1 MGRPEPCVLFA
12 QSFVHPQLDEHVD
25 EVRFTEPVV
34 ISACEF
40 LEQNA
45 SASSP
50 MISLSGASC
59 PQSFALE
66 VFVQCEGEAR
76 FRRLCQAFLYS
87 PSSSNMM
94 EVQPVV
100 TNHLVIRGSYRIL
113 SLVVYGNTAEELGQF
128 SVEFDLDN
136 SLASLVRSP
145 AEGKIE
151 DLPLALQPIKPTFE
165 ESISSL
171 RQLHRIVEPLQVPL
185 VKQILY
191 LSVKIGQMPLDEGSA
206 RKLIKALL
214 SATSPFLSIDFSV
227 AVITGNHKR
236 NKIIPSDVNSPQIIL
251 SNLVETKNEL
261 MDLYRKLGSKVDDLQ
276 SGKSGHQLEME
287 KMTQPVTEDLVVNIF
302 QQWFQ
307 VDKQSNVNGISMLS
321 QIDKMI
327 GGLSTMHLLCTDIE
341 GCRQFVEAGVMQHL
355 VDILQHD
362 SGRSTATS
370 LMVLGVV
377 ERACRYAVGCEAL
390 LGWLPR
396 EGGSVPNGA
405 SEGYSTLLRLLLQ
418 KQRHDIACLASH
430 ILHRLRAYEI
440 IVVFESTVWPL
451 LENPS
456 TNDKVGEESINAL
469 VRANREL
476 KKLLKVLNLRDSTE
490 DPSPVARANRL
501 LIVDQDDG
509 MLPYK
514 ATFGLIASSKYRIAQ
529 RDIDPYLLSV
539 LKERCFL
546 PLLAALLS
554 SPSLRSGNGFV
565 MDIFIDLVTTI
576 EAIVLS
582 LLFCHSG
589 LLFLLSE
596 PEAIASLVLVLRGAE
611 DTKREQFL
619 PLRYAAVLISKGFF
633 CPPKDIGMIVETS
646 LIVVSAID
654 RVVGATLHSEELLW
668 ALWDLCSIS
677 RSDIGRQAVL
687 AVGFFPQAISTLLVV
702 LQSGKESESMNL
714 TSGTSPLSLAI
725 FHAAAELFEVMVT
738 DSTACTLSAWIPH
751 AMDLHKALHSS
762 SLGSNKKDAPARL
775 LEWVDAAVVY
785 QKKGAIGLLRYAAV
799 LASGGDAQL
808 TSTSFLVSDP
818 MDVDNIVADS
828 AGVADFQSVES
839 LLGKLVSDKFFDGII
854 LRDSS
859 IPQLTTGMRIL
870 AFIAEHPGVATGLYE
885 EGAVTVLYVII
896 MNCAFMLERSSNTYD
911 YLVDEGAEC
920 NSTADLLL
928 ERSREQYLIEMLL
941 PSLILLI
948 TLLRKL
954 QESGEQHRN
963 TKLLNALLRLH
974 REISPKLA
982 ARTAVLPFTYA
993 SSTLALGA
1001 VCHLLVSS
1009 LACWPIFGW
1018 TPGLF
1023 QCLLE
1028 NVPAPTSLALGP
1040 KEACSVLCLLGEL
1053 FPEEGIWLWK
1063 NGTSSINALKTVG
1076 VGTLLG
1082 VRSMEDI
1089 DWYLQ
1094 PPHFEKLLSRLVPH
1108 LDKVAQIVLHFSFAA
1123 MVVLQDMLRVLIIRM
1138 TCQKPDSAAVLLR
1151 PILTWM
1157 QECIY
1162 GGTMSEIDTFKGER
1176 LLEFLAG
1183 LLEHP
1188 STKKL
1193 LMKEGLVD
1201 ILTRA
1206 LDKII
1211 ESSKAGER
1219 PTMENILSVKDESC
1233 LLLQWCS
1240 PIFRS
1245 FSLICDPGVSDH
1257 PMAMLTRRLADCPA
1271 FEGCCSIISCLLKFC
1286 HVAPVGKELQ
1296 ACWDALTT
1304 MGSHN
1309 LGRSA
1314 FAFIALQMHSPS
1326 IACRDTTKESES
1338 VFAITSSDEL
1348 DDQATSPFLSCW
1360 QKLVAVLETV
1370 EGIPH
1375 EAIEITRCFA
1385 LGTLYLCAAGK
1396 STHGVVAL
1404 KSLFGLDFGSSEH
1417 QIEEKLKYVSDMMDL
1432 LNKKINGPSTD
1443 VPLHTRTTLEQTR
1456 TAVRAML
1463 RLLKKPT
1470 SIIQLSEIVPKK
1482 ELSSSASEL
1491 TVPLWELPPHLS
1503 INPEVLM
1510 KIEKESALS
1519 NEKTKESVQSI
1530 ETIDDS
1536 YFVGSLADKFMW
1548 ECPDSSPDRPA
1559 LPIPSLKR
1567 KSASVDG
1574 PNRRQRVDG
1583 IGSGA
1588 GAETTATSLFVRTGG
1603 ATVSSSGPTRRDTF
1617 RQRKPNTSRPP
1628 SMHVDDY
1635 VARERNNDGM
1645 SSSSNVVTVQR
1656 GGSTGGRPPSIHVDE
1671 FMARQRERQQPV
1683 ASAGGDLQKPVQ
1695 TLPPETESSVDKNTK
1710 SREMKSHL
1718 EDDLQEINIE
1728 LDVVSESEDMLQ
1740 FPQSDD
1746 FLPSQPVNLP
1756 EENSPDSLADD
1767 AEINTGSSSR
1777 FIQVS
1782 KERTMDTVEG
1792 VNSVGPVS
1800 KDPVTQSE
1808 GGILRH
1814 GSLTPDK
1821 GKGKQSASG
1830 ETPFP
1835 REQFDNRIPN
1845 TMPITSNCY
1854 ETPVTSKPPE
1864 MTMQFYDQRSVSGV
1878 MQAGEQGPMPFPV
1891 LHNRSTQ
1898 PQAGTGSMLTVTQ
1911 PHFEQKGHLHPPPLP
1926 PLPPPPTVPSG
1937 LTPQMV
1943 EASPS
1948 HASPYIHS
1956 TRDVQPPL
1964 PSGSPF
1970 QAFDSAA
1977 NSAVPPL
1984 PGRDQKPT
1992 APKDYYME
2000 GIGSSMNFSAAPPLP
2015 PSSTRSLLE
2024 VPLRPP
2030 PPVQFHPEHQR
2041 PASYGSVAPAT
2052 PPRPIFDTVSG
2063 VNTSTTPWASVS
2075 TTARMSDETIASARP
2090 PPPLPPTPPPFSA
2103 SPVVQASPQ
2112 TSTVHPVSGMYF
2124 QANPA
2129 IPLPPPTSSG
2139 DKVFGSF
2146 STSSAGQSSAPQ
2158 SHPLPPAFVP
2168 PLPPGRPTTLPGNLP
2183 SSVSAQQQGLNQQ
2196 THPQHVQPHL
2206 PSQPLQLPLQPRQP
2220 PQPPQPPRPPPPQPP
2235 QQPRPPFQPQQP
2247 LEQRPQTH
2255 TQSSINQQHVQFQP
2269 QPPQVQQNYPA
2280 QSVQQHPHPLQQ
2292 QAQQS
2297 YYQHQHQEQHQQQHH
2312 EQGEHVHPQYHHQQ
2326 VENVQQQESGLTL
2339 QQYFSSP
2346 EAIQALLSDQER
2358 LRQLL
2363 EQHPKLMQMLQERL
2377 NQL

>member
-12 QSFVHPQLDEHVD
+12 QSFVHSQLDEHVD

-151 DLPLALQPIKPTFE
+151 DLPLALQPVKPTFE
-165 ESISSL
+165 ESISSF
-171 RQLHRIVEPLQVPL
+171 RQLHRTMEPLQVPL

-206 RKLIKALL
+206 RKLIKVLL
-214 SATSPFLSIDFSV
+214 SATSPLLSIDSS
-227 AVITGNHKR
+227 AAAIKGNHKR
-236 NKIIPSDVNSPQIIL
+236 NKTIQSDVNSPQIIL

-261 MDLYRKLGSKVDDLQ
+261 MDLYRKLVSKIDDLQ
-276 SGKSGHQLEME
+276 SGNSEHQFEME
-287 KMTQPVTEDLVVNIF
+287 KMTQLVTEDLVVNIF

-307 VDKQSNVNGISMLS
+307 VDKHSSINGISMLS

-327 GGLSTMHLLCTDIE
+327 GGLSTMHLLCTDAE

-362 SGRSTATS
+362 SGRSTATT

-396 EGGSVPNGA
+396 EGGAVPKGS
-405 SEGYSTLLRLLLQ
+405 SEGYGTLLRLLLQ
-418 KQRHDIACLASH
+418 KQRHDIACLASL
-430 ILHRLRAYEI
+430 ILQRLRAYEI
-440 IVVFESTVWPL
+440 IIEFESTAWPL

-456 TNDKVGEESINAL
+456 ANDKVSETTIKSL
-469 VRANREL
+469 VRANAEL
-476 KKLLKVLNLRDSTE
+476 KKMLKVLNLRDSIE

-501 LIVDQDDG
+501 LIVDEEDG

-514 ATFGLIASSKYRIAQ
+514 ATFGLIAASKYRIAQ

-596 PEAIASLVLVLRGAE
+596 PEAIASLVIALRGAE
-611 DTKREQFL
+611 DAKREEFL

-654 RVVGATLHSEELLW
+654 RVIGATLHSEELLW

-687 AVGFFPQAISTLLVV
+687 AVGFFPEAISTLLVV

-751 AMDLHKALHSS
+751 AVDLHKALHSS

-785 QKKGAIGLLRYAAV
+785 QKKGAVGLLRYAAV

-808 TSTSFLVSDP
+808 TSTSFLVSDT
-818 MDVDNIVADS
+818 MDADNIVADS
-828 AGVADFQSVES
+828 SGVADFQSVES

-859 IPQLTTGMRIL
+859 IPQLTTAMRIL
-870 AFIAEHPGVATGLYE
+870 AFIAEHPGAAAGLYE

-896 MNCAFMLERSSNTYD
+896 MNCALMLERSSNTYD

-920 NSTADLLL
+920 NSTSDLLL
-928 ERSREQYLIEMLL
+928 ERSREQYLIDMLL

-954 QESGEQHRN
+954 QEAGEQHHN

-1063 NGTSSINALKTVG
+1063 SGTSSINALKTVG

-1082 VRSMEDI
+1082 VRCMEDI

-1108 LDKVAQIVLHFSFAA
+1108 LDKVAQIVLHFSYAA

-1138 TCQKPDSAAVLLR
+1138 TCQKPDSAAVLLH
-1151 PILTWM
+1151 PVLTWM
-1157 QECIY
+1157 QDCIS

-1211 ESSKAGER
+1211 ESLKVDER
-1219 PTMENILSVKDESC
+1219 PTIENTLSAKDEC
-1233 LLLQWCS
+1233 YLLLQWCF

-1257 PMAMLTRRLADCPA
+1257 PMAMLTRRLADCPG
-1271 FEGCCSIISCLLKFC
+1271 FEGCCTIISCLLKFC
-1286 HVAPVGKELQ
+1286 HVGPVGTELR

-1304 MGSHN
+1304 IGSHN

-1314 FAFIALQMHSPS
+1314 FAFVALQTLSPS

-1338 VFAITSSDEL
+1338 IFAITSSDEL
-1348 DDQATSPFLSCW
+1348 DDQATPPFLSCW
-1360 QKLVAVLETV
+1360 QKLVAALETD

-1375 EAIEITRCFA
+1375 KAVEITRCFA

-1396 STHGVVAL
+1396 SAHGVVAL
-1404 KSLFGLDFGSSEH
+1404 KSLFGLDIRSSDH
-1417 QIEEKLKYVSDMMDL
+1417 QIEEKLKYVVAMMDL
-1432 LNKKINGPSTD
+1432 LNKKINGESTD
-1443 VPLHTRTTLEQTR
+1443 VPLHSRTTLEQTR

-1470 SIIQLSEIVPKK
+1470 GIIQLSEIVPKK
-1482 ELSSSASEL
+1482 ELPSSATEL
-1491 TVPLWELPPHLS
+1491 TVSSWELPPHRS

-1510 KIEKESALS
+1510 KIAKESVPS
-1519 NEKTKESVQSI
+1519 NEKTKESVQST
-1530 ETIDDS
+1530 ETVEDS
-1536 YFVGSLADKFMW
+1536 YFVGGLADKFMW
-1548 ECPDSSPDRPA
+1548 ECPDSSPDRPT
-1559 LPIPSLKR
+1559 LPVSSLKR

-1583 IGSGA
+1583 ISSGA
-1588 GAETTATSLFVRTGG
+1588 GAEATASGTFVRTGG
-1603 ATVSSSGPTRRDTF
+1603 TTVSSSGLTRRDMF
-1617 RQRKPNTSRPP
+1617 RHRKPNTSRPP

-1710 SREMKSHL
+1710 SRELKSHL

-1728 LDVVSESEDMLQ
+1728 LEVVSESEDMLQ

-1746 FLPSQPVNLP
+1746 FLPSAPVNLP
-1756 EENSPDSLADD
+1756 EENSPESLLDD
-1767 AEINTGSSSR
+1767 AEHNPGSSPH
-1777 FIQVS
+1777 FIPVS
-1782 KERTMDTVEG
+1782 KETKMDAVEG

-1800 KDPVTQSE
+1800 RDPVTQSE
-1808 GGILRH
+1808 GGIVRH
-1814 GSLTPDK
+1814 ESLTPDK
-1821 GKGKQSASG
+1821 GKGKQSPSG
-1830 ETPFP
+1830 ETTFS

-1845 TMPITSNCY
+1845 SMPITSNCY

-1864 MTMQFYDQRSVSGV
+1864 MTIPFYDQRSVSGV

-1891 LHNRSTQ
+1891 LHHRSTQ
-1898 PQAGTGSMLTVTQ
+1898 PPAGPGPMLTVTQ
-1911 PHFEQKGHLHPPPLP
+1911 PHFEQKGHLHAPPLP

-1937 LTPQMV
+1937 ITPQMV

-1970 QAFDSAA
+1970 QTFDSAT

-2000 GIGSSMNFSAAPPLP
+2000 GIGSSMNISVAPPLP

-2052 PPRPIFDTVSG
+2052 PPRPPFD
-2063 VNTSTTPWASVS
+2063 TSTTPWASVS

-2103 SPVVQASPQ
+2103 PQVVQASPQ

-2124 QANPA
+2124 QPTTA

-2146 STSSAGQSSAPQ
+2146 STSSVGQSSASQ

-2183 SSVSAQQQGLNQQ
+2183 GSVSTQQQGLSQQ
-2196 THPQHVQPHL
+2196 THPQHVQPV
-2206 PSQPLQLPLQPRQP
+2206 QPPLQPRQP

-2235 QQPRPPFQPQQP
+2235 QQPRPLFQPQQP

-2255 TQSSINQQHVQFQP
+2255 IQSSINQHVQFQP
-2269 QPPQVQQNYPA
+2269 QPPPLQQNYPA

-2297 YYQHQHQEQHQQQHH
+2297 YYQHQHQEHQQQHH
-2312 EQGEHVHPQYHHQQ
+2312 DQGEHVHPQYHHQQ

-2346 EAIQALLSDQER
+2346 EAIQALLGDQER

>member
-12 QSFVHPQLDEHVD
+12 QSFVHHQLDEHVD

-45 SASSP
+45 SASCP
-50 MISLSGASC
+50 MISLSGISC

-76 FRRLCQAFLYS
+76 FKRLCQAFLYS

-171 RQLHRIVEPLQVPL
+171 RQLHRIVEPLQLPL

-191 LSVKIGQMPLDEGSA
+191 LSVKIGQMSLDEGSA
-206 RKLIKALL
+206 QKLIKALL
-214 SATSPFLSIDFSV
+214 SATSPFLSIEFSTT
-227 AVITGNHKR
+227 VITGNHKR
-236 NKIIPSDVNSPQIIL
+236 NKIMPSDVNSPQIIL

-261 MDLYRKLGSKVDDLQ
+261 MDLYKKLGSKIDDLQ
-276 SGKSGHQLEME
+276 SGKSEDQFEME
-287 KMTQPVTEDLVVNIF
+287 KMAQVVTEDLVANIF
-302 QQWFQ
+302 QLWFQ
-307 VDKQSNVNGISMLS
+307 VDKQSNINGISKLS

-355 VDILQHD
+355 VGILQHD
-362 SGRSTATS
+362 LGRSTATS

-405 SEGYSTLLRLLLQ
+405 SEGYSTLLRLLLHR
-418 KQRHDIACLASH
+418 QRHDIACLTSH

-440 IVVFESTVWPL
+440 IIVFESTVWPF

-456 TNDKVGEESINAL
+456 TNDKVAESSIKAL
-469 VRANREL
+469 VRANTEL
-476 KKLLKVLNLRDSTE
+476 KKLLKVLNLRDSIE

-514 ATFGLIASSKYRIAQ
+514 ATFGLIVSSKYRIAQ

-596 PEAIASLVLVLRGAE
+596 PEAIASLVLALRGAE
-611 DTKREQFL
+611 DAKREEFL

-654 RVVGATLHSEELLW
+654 RVIGAALHSEELLW
-668 ALWDLCSIS
+668 AMWDLCSIS

-687 AVGFFPQAISTLLVV
+687 AVGFFPEAISTLLRV

-714 TSGTSPLSLAI
+714 ASGTSPLSLAI

-738 DSTACTLSAWIPH
+738 DSTACSLSAWIPH
-751 AMDLHKALHSS
+751 AMDLYKALHSS
-762 SLGSNKKDAPARL
+762 PLGSNKKDAPARL

-818 MDVDNIVADS
+818 MDADNIVADS
-828 AGVADFQSVES
+828 AGVADFQTVES

-859 IPQLTTGMRIL
+859 VPQLTTGMRIL
-870 AFIAEHPGVATGLYE
+870 AFLAEHPGVAAGLYE

-954 QESGEQHRN
+954 QEAGEQHHN

-1108 LDKVAQIVLHFSFAA
+1108 LDKVAQIVLHFSCAA

-1151 PILTWM
+1151 PVLTWI

-1176 LLEFLAG
+1176 LFEFLAG

-1211 ESSKAGER
+1211 ESSKLGAR
-1219 PTMENILSVKDESC
+1219 PTMENILSAKDESC

-1257 PMAMLTRRLADCPA
+1257 PISMFTRGVADCPA
-1271 FEGCCSIISCLLKFC
+1271 FEGCCTIISCLLKFC

-1296 ACWDALTT
+1296 AFWDALTT
-1304 MGSHN
+1304 IGSHN

-1314 FAFIALQMHSPS
+1314 FAFVALQMHSPP
-1326 IACRDTTKESES
+1326 IGRRDTTKEGES
-1338 VFAITSSDEL
+1338 VFDITSSDEL
-1348 DDQATSPFLSCW
+1348 DDQETPPFLSCW
-1360 QKLVAVLETV
+1360 KKLVSVLETN

-1375 EAIEITRCFA
+1375 EAIEITKCFA

-1396 STHGVVAL
+1396 SAHGVVAL

-1417 QIEEKLKYVSDMMDL
+1417 QIEEKLKYVFDMIDL
-1432 LNKKINGPSTD
+1432 LNKKINGASTY
-1443 VPLHTRTTLEQTR
+1443 VHTRSTLEQTR
-1456 TAVRAML
+1456 TAVKAML

-1470 SIIQLSEIVPKK
+1470 STIQLSEIVPEK
-1482 ELSSSASEL
+1482 ELSSSATEP
-1491 TVPLWELPPHLS
+1491 TVSSWELPPHLS

-1510 KIEKESALS
+1510 KIQKGPAPS
-1519 NEKTKESVQSI
+1519 NEKTKESFQSI

-1536 YFVGSLADKFMW
+1536 YFVGALADKFMW

-1559 LPIPSLKR
+1559 LPMPSLKR

-1574 PNRRQRVDG
+1574 SNRRQRGDG

-1588 GAETTATSLFVRTGG
+1588 GAEATATSLFVRTGG
-1603 ATVSSSGPTRRDTF
+1603 STVSTSGPTRRDTF

-1645 SSSSNVVTVQR
+1645 SSSSNVTVQR

-1683 ASAGGDLQKPVQ
+1683 ASAGGDSQKPVQ

-1710 SREMKSHL
+1710 SRDMKSHL

-1746 FLPSQPVNLP
+1746 FLPSAPANLP
-1756 EENSPDSLADD
+1756 EENSPDSLVDD
-1767 AEINTGSSSR
+1767 AELNSGSSPH
-1777 FIQVS
+1777 FIQAS
-1782 KERTMDTVEG
+1782 KETMDTVEG

-1800 KDPVTQSE
+1800 KDPVRQPE

-1821 GKGKQSASG
+1821 GKGKQSATG

-1835 REQFDNRIPN
+1835 RDQFDNRLPN
-1845 TMPITSNCY
+1845 TMPITSNIY

-1864 MTMQFYDQRSVSGV
+1864 MTMQYYDQRSISGV
-1878 MQAGEQGPMPFPV
+1878 MQAGEQGSMPFPV
-1891 LHNRSTQ
+1891 LHHRSTQ
-1898 PQAGTGSMLTVTQ
+1898 PQPGPSSMLTVGQT
-1911 PHFEQKGHLHPPPLP
+1911 HFEQKGHSHAPPLP

-1943 EASPS
+1943 EASPG
-1948 HASPYIHS
+1948 HASSYIHS

-1970 QAFDSAA
+1970 QAFDSAT

-1984 PGRDQKPT
+1984 PGRDQKQT

-2000 GIGSSMNFSAAPPLP
+2000 GIGNSMNFSAAPPLP

-2052 PPRPIFDTVSG
+2052 PPRPLFDTVSG

-2075 TTARMSDETIASARP
+2075 TTVRMSDETLASARP

-2103 SPVVQASPQ
+2103 SPVVQAS
-2112 TSTVHPVSGMYF
+2112 SVHPVSGMYF
-2124 QANPA
+2124 QPTPA
-2129 IPLPPPTSSG
+2129 IPLPPPISSG
-2139 DKVFGSF
+2139 GSF
-2146 STSSAGQSSAPQ
+2146 STSSAVQSSAPQ

-2168 PLPPGRPTTLPGNLP
+2168 PLPPGRPTTLPGNLTG
-2183 SSVSAQQQGLNQQ
+2183 SVSVQQPGLNQQ

-2206 PSQPLQLPLQPRQP
+2206 PSQPLQPPLQPRQP

-2255 TQSSINQQHVQFQP
+2255 TQSPINQQHVQFQP
-2269 QPPQVQQNYPA
+2269 QPPPLQQNYPA

-2297 YYQHQHQEQHQQQHH
+2297 YYQPQHQEQHQQQHH
-2312 EQGEHVHPQYHHQQ
+2312 EQGEHVQPQYHQQ
-2326 VENVQQQESGLTL
+2326 VENVQQQESGLTTL
-2339 QQYFSSP
+2339 QHYFSSP

>member
-1 MGRPEPCVLFA
+1 
-12 QSFVHPQLDEHVD
+12 
-25 EVRFTEPVV
+25 
-34 ISACEF
+34 
-40 LEQNA
+40 
-45 SASSP
+45 
-50 MISLSGASC
+50 
-59 PQSFALE
+59 
-66 VFVQCEGEAR
+66 
-76 FRRLCQAFLYS
+76 
-87 PSSSNMM
+87 
-94 EVQPVV
+94 
-100 TNHLVIRGSYRIL
+100 
-113 SLVVYGNTAEELGQF
+113 
-128 SVEFDLDN
+128 
-136 SLASLVRSP
+136 
-145 AEGKIE
+145 
-151 DLPLALQPIKPTFE
+151 
-165 ESISSL
+165 
-171 RQLHRIVEPLQVPL
+171 
-185 VKQILY
+185 
-191 LSVKIGQMPLDEGSA
+191 
-206 RKLIKALL
+206 
-214 SATSPFLSIDFSV
+214 
-227 AVITGNHKR
+227 
-236 NKIIPSDVNSPQIIL
+236 
-251 SNLVETKNEL
+251 
-261 MDLYRKLGSKVDDLQ
+261 
-276 SGKSGHQLEME
+276 
-287 KMTQPVTEDLVVNIF
+287 
-302 QQWFQ
+302 
-307 VDKQSNVNGISMLS
+307 
-321 QIDKMI
+321 
-327 GGLSTMHLLCTDIE
+327 
-341 GCRQFVEAGVMQHL
+341 
-355 VDILQHD
+355 
-362 SGRSTATS
+362 
-370 LMVLGVV
+370 
-377 ERACRYAVGCEAL
+377 
-390 LGWLPR
+390 
-396 EGGSVPNGA
+396 
-405 SEGYSTLLRLLLQ
+405 
-418 KQRHDIACLASH
+418 
-430 ILHRLRAYEI
+430 
-440 IVVFESTVWPL
+440 
-451 LENPS
+451 
-456 TNDKVGEESINAL
+456 
-469 VRANREL
+469 
-476 KKLLKVLNLRDSTE
+476 
-490 DPSPVARANRL
+490 
-501 LIVDQDDG
+501 
-509 MLPYK
+509 
-514 ATFGLIASSKYRIAQ
+514 
-529 RDIDPYLLSV
+529 
-539 LKERCFL
+539 
-546 PLLAALLS
+546 
-554 SPSLRSGNGFV
+554 
-565 MDIFIDLVTTI
+565 
-576 EAIVLS
+576 
-582 LLFCHSG
+582 
-589 LLFLLSE
+589 
-596 PEAIASLVLVLRGAE
+596 
-611 DTKREQFL
+611 
-619 PLRYAAVLISKGFF
+619 
-633 CPPKDIGMIVETS
+633 
-646 LIVVSAID
+646 
-654 RVVGATLHSEELLW
+654 
-668 ALWDLCSIS
+668 
-677 RSDIGRQAVL
+677 
-687 AVGFFPQAISTLLVV
+687 
-702 LQSGKESESMNL
+702 
-714 TSGTSPLSLAI
+714 
-725 FHAAAELFEVMVT
+725 
-738 DSTACTLSAWIPH
+738 
-751 AMDLHKALHSS
+751 
-762 SLGSNKKDAPARL
+762 
-775 LEWVDAAVVY
+775 
-785 QKKGAIGLLRYAAV
+785 
-799 LASGGDAQL
+799 
-808 TSTSFLVSDP
+808 
-818 MDVDNIVADS
+818 
-828 AGVADFQSVES
+828 
-839 LLGKLVSDKFFDGII
+839 
-854 LRDSS
+854 
-859 IPQLTTGMRIL
+859 
-870 AFIAEHPGVATGLYE
+870 
-885 EGAVTVLYVII
+885 
-896 MNCAFMLERSSNTYD
+896 
-911 YLVDEGAEC
+911 
-920 NSTADLLL
+920 
-928 ERSREQYLIEMLL
+928 MLL

-954 QESGEQHRN
+954 QEAGEQHHN

-1108 LDKVAQIVLHFSFAA
+1108 LDKVAQIVLHFSCAA

-1151 PILTWM
+1151 PVLTWI

-1176 LLEFLAG
+1176 LFEFLAG

-1211 ESSKAGER
+1211 ESSKLGAR
-1219 PTMENILSVKDESC
+1219 PTMENILSAKDESC

-1257 PMAMLTRRLADCPA
+1257 PISMFTRGVADCPA
-1271 FEGCCSIISCLLKFC
+1271 FEGCCTIISCLLKFC

-1296 ACWDALTT
+1296 AFWDALTT
-1304 MGSHN
+1304 IGSHN

-1314 FAFIALQMHSPS
+1314 FAFVALQMHSPP
-1326 IACRDTTKESES
+1326 IGRRDTTKEGES
-1338 VFAITSSDEL
+1338 VFDITSSDEL
-1348 DDQATSPFLSCW
+1348 DDQETPPFLSCW
-1360 QKLVAVLETV
+1360 KKLVSVLETN

-1375 EAIEITRCFA
+1375 EAIEITKCFA

-1396 STHGVVAL
+1396 SAHGVVAL

-1417 QIEEKLKYVSDMMDL
+1417 QIEEKLKYVFDMIDL
-1432 LNKKINGPSTD
+1432 LNKKINGASTY
-1443 VPLHTRTTLEQTR
+1443 VHTRSTLEQTR
-1456 TAVRAML
+1456 TAVKAML

-1470 SIIQLSEIVPKK
+1470 STIQLSEIVPEK
-1482 ELSSSASEL
+1482 ELSSSATEP
-1491 TVPLWELPPHLS
+1491 TVSSWELPPHLS

-1510 KIEKESALS
+1510 KIQKGPAPS
-1519 NEKTKESVQSI
+1519 NEKTKESFQSI

-1536 YFVGSLADKFMW
+1536 YFVGALADKFMW

-1559 LPIPSLKR
+1559 LPMPSLKR

-1574 PNRRQRVDG
+1574 SNRRQRGDG

-1588 GAETTATSLFVRTGG
+1588 GAEATATSLFVRTGG
-1603 ATVSSSGPTRRDTF
+1603 STVSTSGPTRRDTF

-1645 SSSSNVVTVQR
+1645 SSSSNVTVQR

-1683 ASAGGDLQKPVQ
+1683 ASAGGDSQKPVQ

-1710 SREMKSHL
+1710 SRDMKSHL

-1746 FLPSQPVNLP
+1746 FLPSAPANLP
-1756 EENSPDSLADD
+1756 EENSPDSLVDD
-1767 AEINTGSSSR
+1767 AELNSGSSPH
-1777 FIQVS
+1777 FIQAS
-1782 KERTMDTVEG
+1782 KETMDTVEG

-1800 KDPVTQSE
+1800 KDPVRQPE

-1821 GKGKQSASG
+1821 GKGKQSATG

-1835 REQFDNRIPN
+1835 RDQFDNRLPN
-1845 TMPITSNCY
+1845 TMPITSNIY

-1864 MTMQFYDQRSVSGV
+1864 MTMQYYDQRSISGV
-1878 MQAGEQGPMPFPV
+1878 MQAGEQGSMPFPV
-1891 LHNRSTQ
+1891 LHHRSTQ
-1898 PQAGTGSMLTVTQ
+1898 PQPGPSSMLTVGQT
-1911 PHFEQKGHLHPPPLP
+1911 HFEQKGHSHAPPLP

-1943 EASPS
+1943 EASPG
-1948 HASPYIHS
+1948 HASSYIHS

-1970 QAFDSAA
+1970 QAFDSAT

-1984 PGRDQKPT
+1984 PGRDQKQT

-2000 GIGSSMNFSAAPPLP
+2000 GIGNSMNFSAAPPLP

-2052 PPRPIFDTVSG
+2052 PPRPLFDTVSG

-2075 TTARMSDETIASARP
+2075 TTVRMSDETLASARP

-2103 SPVVQASPQ
+2103 SPVVQAS
-2112 TSTVHPVSGMYF
+2112 SVHPVSGMYF
-2124 QANPA
+2124 QPTPA
-2129 IPLPPPTSSG
+2129 IPLPPPISSG
-2139 DKVFGSF
+2139 GSF
-2146 STSSAGQSSAPQ
+2146 STSSAVQSSAPQ

-2168 PLPPGRPTTLPGNLP
+2168 PLPPGRPTTLPGNLTG
-2183 SSVSAQQQGLNQQ
+2183 SVSVQQPGLNQQ

-2206 PSQPLQLPLQPRQP
+2206 PSQPLQPPLQPRQP

-2255 TQSSINQQHVQFQP
+2255 TQSPINQQHVQFQP
-2269 QPPQVQQNYPA
+2269 QPPPLQQNYPA

-2297 YYQHQHQEQHQQQHH
+2297 YYQPQHQEQHQQQHH
-2312 EQGEHVHPQYHHQQ
+2312 EQGEHVQPQYHQQ
-2326 VENVQQQESGLTL
+2326 VENVQQQESGLTTL
-2339 QQYFSSP
+2339 QHYFSSP